1 MHFISQLRHSKLSE
15 RCCPV
20 SLKLDMRDSL
30 NMRNKDVTIAIQE
43 ANTVYRMREL
53 DLSQESFVQIPYSHH
68 AAGIRR
74 HKQVDEFIGVTSS
87 YCGVVL
93 FLFLVLK
100 MVEFFIFS
108 VVLKHL

>member
-1 MHFISQLRHSKLSE
+1 
-15 RCCPV
+15 
-20 SLKLDMRDSL
+20 MRDSL